1 MNTNSVHD
9 YLMVLKLMSFDENL
23 FRKEFKK
30 TLTWITPEEFHKVEV
45 WMYDNKYHTIFPGLV
60 EMLKSPVD
68 VNKK

>member
-45 WMYDNKYHTIFPGLV
+45 WIYDNEYHIIFPGLV

-68 VNKK
+68 VNRK